1 MKGRN
6 PPKPERN
13 DRGREKKQ
21 RERKKNHLVAV
32 FDFRGRWKLLG
43 SRNQEAAVVEV
54 VVVVVGEAGAGAGA
68 VGACTD
74 SS

>member
-1 MKGRN
+1 M
-6 PPKPERN
+6 
-13 DRGREKKQ
+13 
-21 RERKKNHLVAV
+21 AV

>member
-21 RERKKNHLVAV
+21 REKRNHLVAV

-54 VVVVVGEAGAGAGA
+54 VVVVGEAGVGAGA

>member
-1 MKGRN
+1 M
-6 PPKPERN
+6 
-13 DRGREKKQ
+13 
-21 RERKKNHLVAV
+21 AV

-54 VVVVVGEAGAGAGA
+54 VVVAGAEEA

>member
-1 MKGRN
+1 M
-6 PPKPERN
+6 
-13 DRGREKKQ
+13 
-21 RERKKNHLVAV
+21 AV

-54 VVVVVGEAGAGAGA
+54 VVEAGAGAGA